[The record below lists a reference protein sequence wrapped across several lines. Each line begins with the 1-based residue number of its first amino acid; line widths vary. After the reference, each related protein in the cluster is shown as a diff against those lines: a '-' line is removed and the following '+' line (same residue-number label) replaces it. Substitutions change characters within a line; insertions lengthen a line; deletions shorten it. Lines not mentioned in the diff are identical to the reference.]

1 MIFSVIFSKF
11 APDNFTVH
19 TNLATALF
27 QLKRLPEAKTEY
39 LWLLEKQP
47 DLVIAYYLLGITH
60 DQLGEYLDAMANYQ
74 LFIKRADPVQN
85 KLEIEKVNLR
95 LPGLQ
100 KLIKDKKGK
109 N

>member
-1 MIFSVIFSKF
+1 ILKV

-19 TNLATALF
+19 TNLAAALF
-27 QLKRLPEAKTEY
+27 QMKRYAEAKAEY

-74 LFIKRADPVQN
+74 LFLRKADPAKN
-85 KLEIEKVNLR
+85 TLEIEKVNLR
-95 LPGLQ
+95 IPTLQ
-100 KLIKDKKGK
+100 NLIKKGK
-109 N
+109 K